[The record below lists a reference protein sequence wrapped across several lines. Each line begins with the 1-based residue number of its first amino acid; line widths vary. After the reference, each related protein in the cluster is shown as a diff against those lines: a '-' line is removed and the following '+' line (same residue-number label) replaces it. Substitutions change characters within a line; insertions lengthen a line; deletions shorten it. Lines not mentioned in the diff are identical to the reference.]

1 MKANNDQHKKH
12 IDQYFATNTINH
24 LKTLAGSFC
33 NDAVFFLI
41 TLPDHNFVLA
51 PVYASCV
58 INEKK
63 EVSYSGPTY
72 VTIRSGK
79 HDSSTAET
87 NHHNFSLLFDSKEFE
102 PVMKINGQCKPIVI
116 ICVDGGPDE
125 NPRYA
130 KTLVGGVNLFKK
142 YQLDC
147 LFVVSNCPG
156 RSAFNM
162 VERRMAPL
170 SNQLAED

>member
-1 MKANNDQHKKH
+1 
-12 IDQYFATNTINH
+12 
-24 LKTLAGSFC
+24 
-33 NDAVFFLI
+33 
-41 TLPDHNFVLA
+41 
-51 PVYASCV
+51 V

-72 VTIRSGK
+72 IAIRSGK

-87 NHHNFSLLFDSKEFE
+87 HHHDFSSLFDTKDFE
-102 PVMKINGQCKPIVI
+102 PVMKTNGQCKPIVI
-116 ICVDGGPDE
+116 ICVDGENIVSYGSHIDFVLSFTGGPDE
-125 NPRYA
+125 NPRYS
-130 KTLVGGVNLFKK
+130 KTLAGGVKLFKK

-147 LFVVSNCPG
+147 LFVATNCPG

-170 SNQLAED
+170 SNQLAGKYTNFFIHHSFCYYLYRNNSSS

>member
-1 MKANNDQHKKH
+1 M
-12 IDQYFATNTINH
+12 
-24 LKTLAGSFC
+24 LKRIIFNL
-33 NDAVFFLI
+33 FL
-41 TLPDHNFVLA
+41 
-51 PVYASCV
+51 VYAACV

-72 VTIRSGK
+72 ISIRSGK

-87 NHHNFSLLFDSKEFE
+87 HHHDFSILFDSKEFE

-116 ICVDGGPDE
+116 VSYDCYIDFIFLFKGAPDE

-130 KTLVGGVNLFKK
+130 KTLAGGVNLFKK

-147 LFVVSNCPG
+147 LFVVSNRPG

-162 VERRMAPL
+162 GERRMAPL
-170 SNQLAED
+170 SNQLAGKYMNVFMFRGFLLFV

>member
-1 MKANNDQHKKH
+1 M
-12 IDQYFATNTINH
+12 
-24 LKTLAGSFC
+24 LKRIIFNL
-33 NDAVFFLI
+33 FL
-41 TLPDHNFVLA
+41 
-51 PVYASCV
+51 VYAACV

-72 VTIRSGK
+72 ISIRSGK

-87 NHHNFSLLFDSKEFE
+87 HHHDFSILFDSKEFE

-116 ICVDGGPDE
+116 VSVAGKNIVSYDCYIDFIFLFKGGPDE

-130 KTLVGGVNLFKK
+130 KTLAGGVNLFKK

-147 LFVVSNCPG
+147 LFVVSNYSG

-162 VERRMAPL
+162 GERRMAPL
-170 SNQLAED
+170 SNQLAGKYMNVFMFRGFLLFV